1 VTLRQRIVRTLI
13 GTLIV
18 VAACIS
24 VGLTAP
30 ADGPFSIGIRP
41 VFLRL
46 DADAIA
52 GSRARALGLDVDLK
66 LGTLHLHF
74 GWSAVPLA
82 ALFPPSTRTAI
93 SLL

>member
-1 VTLRQRIVRTLI
+1 VTLRQRATRTLT
-13 GTLIV
+13 GVLIAV
-18 VAACIS
+18 VACIS

-30 ADGPFSIGIRP
+30 ADGPFSIDVRP

-46 DADAIA
+46 DAESVAE
-52 GSRARALGLDVDLK
+52 SRARALGLDVDIK
-66 LGTLHLHF
+66 VGTLHLHF

-82 ALFPPSTRTAI
+82 ALSPVTTKAAS